1 MGQAIAGYEGSLLV
15 TSPPSVALTNDVL
28 TDSGDHTTYTEAT
41 AAHRYWD
48 RSTIPVV
55 QTSPDGTTW
64 TTQSATLY
72 KVQYIGGKII
82 WNTAQ
87 ASGTQTRISSGVSY
101 FPYALLANITQWS
114 FDGEMSFEDSTSM
127 SGAIGGGSGSPFKTF
142 VPMLLTGL
150 MSVTKFWVPETS
162 EGYVADIVQGTYLL
176 FSGVAGTGNRYEGY
190 GWVKKMGI
198 KTDVSKLTE
207 SPLDIQFDGSFYA
220 T

>member
-1 MGQAIAGYEGSLLV
+1 MAIAGYQGALLV
-15 TSPPSVALTNDVL
+15 TSPPSITLGADYAL
-28 TDSGDHTTYTEAT
+28 TDSGDHTTYNNPVANATE
-41 AAHRYWD
+41 RYWD
-48 RSTIPVV
+48 RASVPVV
-55 QTSPDGTTW
+55 QTSVDGTTW
-64 TTQSATLY
+64 IAALAGTTIRS
-72 KVQYIGGKII
+72 IGGQVVLPAALTG
-82 WNTAQ
+82 TAQ
-87 ASGTQTRISSGVSY
+87 VRLHSGGKY

-162 EGYVADIVQGTYLL
+162 EGYVADITNGTYLL

-190 GWVKKMGI
+190 GWIKKLGI

-207 SPLDIQFDGSFYA
+207 SPLDIQFDGTFYA
-220 T
+220 V